1 MASWKNSDPFCVVTR
16 LMSQLSRGTT
26 HWMLS
31 GSAPDCRRLVQRDE
45 RVCVVPMATRLAVA
59 VHDGD
64 VRVTFGQQRVHEG
77 QARSTAADD
86 EVVGVHLLH
95 GAPRL

>member
-1 MASWKNSDPFCVVTR
+1 MRRSS
-16 LMSQLSRGTT
+16 GT
-26 HWMLS
+26 
-31 GSAPDCRRLVQRDE
+31 G
-45 RVCVVPMATRLAVA
+45 LAVA
-59 VHDGD
+59 VDDGD

-77 QARSTAADD
+77 QARGTAADD

>member
-1 MASWKNSDPFCVVTR
+1 
-16 LMSQLSRGTT
+16 
-26 HWMLS
+26 
-31 GSAPDCRRLVQRDE
+31 
-45 RVCVVPMATRLAVA
+45 MATRLAVA
-59 VHDGD
+59 VDDGD
-64 VRVTFGQQRVHEG
+64 VRVTFGQQRVREG